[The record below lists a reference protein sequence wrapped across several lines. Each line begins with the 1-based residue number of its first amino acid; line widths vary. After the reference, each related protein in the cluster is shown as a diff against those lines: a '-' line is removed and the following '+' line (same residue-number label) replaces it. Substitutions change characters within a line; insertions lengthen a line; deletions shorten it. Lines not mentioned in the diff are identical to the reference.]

1 MVYKCI
7 GVLHRELQGEVV
19 KCWDWFKSTSD
30 SSLCNPRPCKTA
42 WLARGPSDFCWQNS
56 ATVCA
61 PGSLLWLLLH
71 PWALCLQP
79 TFQGELA
86 VILVPLKPRG
96 CNLWLSAAYR
106 WFNHQCTGANRHRGR
121 CCPSPFKPP
130 LLRSQWQWSQ
140 VGSCS
145 PCQQPL
151 GLYPASFLSHFPLL
165 VCWRGANSK
174 RAQVH
179 RPTHLIGVSPPLVRD
194 RKQGLT
200 SCQTCASWKDLLFFP
215 WEPLKIIT
223 DKYPESG
230 HNQHTTLMQILLKL
244 EKYGNYIK

>member
-1 MVYKCI
+1 M
-7 GVLHRELQGEVV
+7 
-19 KCWDWFKSTSD
+19 
-30 SSLCNPRPCKTA
+30 
-42 WLARGPSDFCWQNS
+42 
-56 ATVCA
+56 
-61 PGSLLWLLLH
+61 
-71 PWALCLQP
+71 
-79 TFQGELA
+79 
-86 VILVPLKPRG
+86 ILVPLKPRG

-179 RPTHLIGVSPPLVRD
+179 RPTS
-194 RKQGLT
+194 LT
-200 SCQTCASWKDLLFFP
+200 SPGEGQKTRFDIVSNLCIMKRPFIFSLRAA
-215 WEPLKIIT
+215 EN
-223 DKYPESG
+223 
-230 HNQHTTLMQILLKL
+230 HHR
-244 EKYGNYIK
+244 